1 MRIYFRY
8 LFLRLF
14 VPFAVCLSACTLIWI
29 MADLYGNIDDFL
41 ENKISALPLLLTILN
56 LPQLSI
62 MISLQVSANRSQAAS
77 DRRAI
82 ADHETLIALHEMGK
96 QQLDILNGQNRV
108 LDMLDNFASKDMP
121 GTQREIQDC
130 VNQILVKVGQPPV
143 AG

>member
-1 MRIYFRY
+1 
-8 LFLRLF
+8 
-14 VPFAVCLSACTLIWI
+14 
-29 MADLYGNIDDFL
+29 
-41 ENKISALPLLLTILN
+41 
-56 LPQLSI
+56 
-62 MISLQVSANRSQAAS
+62 
-77 DRRAI
+77 
-82 ADHETLIALHEMGK
+82 MGK